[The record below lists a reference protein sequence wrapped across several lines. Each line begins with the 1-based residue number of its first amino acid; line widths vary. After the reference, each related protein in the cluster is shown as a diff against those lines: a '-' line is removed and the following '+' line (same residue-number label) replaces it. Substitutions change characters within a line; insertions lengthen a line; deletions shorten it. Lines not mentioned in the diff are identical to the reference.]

1 MLRDTLLLSN
11 SGLVSGRRE
20 ALGNQPVWDVSSPA
34 PPWREIC
41 RLKLRFEAHPS
52 SNVWSSSG
60 FNSVGT
66 VHLK

>member
-1 MLRDTLLLSN
+1 MLRNTLLLLN
-11 SGLVSGRRE
+11 SWLVSGRQE
-20 ALGNQPVWDVSSPA
+20 ALGNRRAQYVSASA
-34 PPWREIC
+34 PLFREIC

-60 FNSVGT
+60 FNSVGI